1 MCFLLT
7 TTVDKEPWHISSSVR
22 SSAEIGKTGTN
33 AMGTSWLLSG
43 HAVCKTTTATKKK
56 DFEQFYLEGKYM
68 VLSSKHKANTWRNVV
83 FFFCFSLLK
92 VSVHCTILALVEFT
106 LQDQANS
113 NPHPEAYI
121 YIYVYTYL
129 LFYIYFISKNTY
141 LFLNVLIK

>member
-1 MCFLLT
+1 MQWVPHGC
-7 TTVDKEPWHISSSVR
+7 SVVMLYV
-22 SSAEIGKTGTN
+22 K
-33 AMGTSWLLSG
+33 LQQQQ
-43 HAVCKTTTATKKK
+43 KK

-113 NPHPEAYI
+113 NPHPEADC
-121 YIYVYTYL
+121 
-129 LFYIYFISKNTY
+129 
-141 LFLNVLIK
+141 